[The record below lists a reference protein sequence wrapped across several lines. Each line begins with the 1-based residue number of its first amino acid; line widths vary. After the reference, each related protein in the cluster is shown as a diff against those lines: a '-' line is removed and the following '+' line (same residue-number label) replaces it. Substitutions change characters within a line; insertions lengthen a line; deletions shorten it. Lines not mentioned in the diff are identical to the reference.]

1 MPAIGGT
8 ALDKALLPV
17 AEKFIKTF
25 GTTAK
30 FTHKKFSSYNA
41 TTGAVTA
48 SDKNLDI
55 KCIIETSNRT
65 QNDTGLVNIA
75 KTITVASKSFEQAP
89 EEGDIVKILSVVYV
103 VGSVV
108 ENFSGESVATYT
120 LGLTK

>member
-17 AEKFIKTF
+17 ADKFIKTF

-30 FTHKKFSSYNA
+30 FTHKKFSTYKA